1 MNFGRGFL
9 DKMING
15 AFLGK
20 RQIGRPIKYN
30 IRHMGDQGLVELV
43 FNPRNKWE
51 MTLSK
56 TMRFIHPYLAF
67 FTYRF
72 HVEKARDAGIRID
85 DFYNNKFHKE
95 PYIMNHVYAQNF
107 HPTTLTERVRDT
119 SFFRRPRML
128 FKGFTVPD
136 WATAKNTCGFEYDV
150 YSRQAW
156 ENALHEFNSEWTPM
170 QFWGER
176 QDPNVLNW
184 FRLEQ
189 TGKGLGARLFYNEEP
204 NPTWMRH
211 GGHMDQKNK
220 EKALWS
226 FTHADQDQA
235 LIFGIDTTT
244 PEGRAAFKKEWEIY
258 HKIAPE
264 MITKESFIFPHEM
277 KEKVSTEPHFQR
289 LWTYYR
295 DHTFKTLIQEAVANG
310 SLSQEDAAAALKF
323 FGGNRH
329 LSAQN
334 YVLAKTGFR
343 ADLEESAGFQSAKT
357 AMKAIGMVVP
367 IDDLSAEPY
376 EQQFWHSFEGI
387 SNMSKQGL
395 KEAMPTLVGG
405 SHDRAKV
412 EAIVN
417 EQLE

>member
-1 MNFGRGFL
+1 M
-9 DKMING
+9 
-15 AFLGK
+15 
-20 RQIGRPIKYN
+20 
-30 IRHMGDQGLVELV
+30 ELV

-51 MTLSK
+51 VTLSK

-85 DFYNNKFHKE
+85 DFYNQKFHKE
-95 PYIMNHVYAQNF
+95 PYIMNHIYAQGF
-107 HPTTLTERVRDT
+107 HPSTLQERVRDT
-119 SFFRRPRML
+119 SFFRRPRMM

-136 WATAKNTCGFEYDV
+136 WATAKNTTGYEYDI
-150 YSRQAW
+150 YSRVAW

-189 TGKGLGARLFYNEEP
+189 TGKGNSSRLYYNEVP

-211 GGHMDQKNK
+211 GGHQDQAAK

-244 PEGRAAFKKEWEIY
+244 PEGREAFRKEWEVY

-264 MITKESFIFPHEM
+264 MITKESFIFPHEV
-277 KEKVSTEPHFQR
+277 KEKVSSEPHFQR

-295 DHTFKTLIQEAVANG
+295 DHTFKNLIQEAVYNG
-310 SLSQEDAAAALKF
+310 SLSQEDASATLKF

-343 ADLEESAGFQSAKT
+343 PDLEQDAGFLAAKN
-357 AMKAIGMVVP
+357 AMNAIGNVVP
-367 IDDLSAEPY
+367 IDTLSAEPY

-395 KEAMPTLVGG
+395 KEAMPTLVAG